1 MTATKTIKDTA
12 GKVARCL
19 AAAVLAVGLAIPTG
33 FASADAASGSDEA
46 ALNIHSYKIENGDP
60 NMDEG
65 VGYVTSEGAISYCY
79 NASMVGPG
87 YGGQEFD
94 RVEDGSH
101 ASDYII
107 ARGYPS
113 TNRIGGTTWSDADAQ
128 GITQLAAWIVA
139 DTKPYHDILSFQ
151 KTSADK
157 IAAAEALAS
166 EANAYRGG
174 DPAIDGCSSIAY
186 CSSKPG
192 IQPML
197 VGSLGG
203 HVALTKT
210 SGDAAVTDGDS
221 DYTLAGAVYGVY
233 DGDELVAQFTTDE
246 NGHGRTDSKV
256 KNGTYT
262 VKEISAPD
270 GYVLSN
276 QTYKVTVSGKDANV
290 DASDAPVTVKI
301 KVVKTDAETG
311 KPEPQGAGSL
321 DGAVYKASYQKKGEN
336 VSQEATV
343 ENGEATFR
351 GIPLGEISI
360 TETHAPTGYL
370 PDTETHEF
378 TVTAKDAGHDVAVF
392 ELTPK
397 DGEFAEQP
405 VRGDLEL
412 VKIADS
418 SHKRLANVPFKITSK
433 TTGES
438 HVIVTDANGYAST
451 AASWNKH
458 TEDTNGG
465 NEGSGVWFGSSDP
478 DDGKGA
484 LLYDTYSIEEQ
495 RCDSNA
501 DRALIPAF
509 DVTVYKDSTTV
520 NLGTLT
526 DDEGPKIG
534 TTATD
539 AADGDHEATAG
550 EKTILNDDVTYTGLE
565 PGKEYKLTGTLMDKE
580 AGSPVQND
588 GKDVTAETSFTATD
602 EAGVAT
608 VTFEFDASALAGH
621 DTVAFEKLTRDGEEV
636 AVHTDI
642 DDQGQTVRI
651 APPAPEIGTTATDA
665 DDGDHEATADDKVEI
680 VDEVA
685 YENLEPGKEYTLTGT
700 LMDKETGEPIQ
711 SGGKDVTSTV
721 SFAPEKASGTVE
733 VRFEFDGSALSGHD
747 VVAFESLDRDG
758 NEVAAHADID
768 DEGQTVKL
776 VSPPTGDTPSGET
789 SKGSLPKTGDDVPWV
804 PLACAAGAAACA
816 AGAIALARAHGRK
829 PEDGS
834 DSESTDANESEE

>member
-1 MTATKTIKDTA
+1 MKAKTEERLKSG
-12 GKVARCL
+12 GKAMRAAL
-19 AAAVLAVGLAIPTG
+19 AAALALMVCVPHIATS
-33 FASADAASGSDEA
+33 SAYAEDTV
-46 ALNIHSYKIENGDP
+46 LNIHSYDIDNGDP
-60 NMDEG
+60 DMNEG
-65 VGYVTSEGAISYCY
+65 VGYVTSDGAISYCY
-79 NASMVGPG
+79 DASMVGPG
-87 YGGQEFD
+87 YEGQEFD
-94 RVEDGSH
+94 QIEDGSH

-107 ARGYPS
+107 ARGYQS
-113 TNRIGGTTWSDADAQ
+113 TNQIGSATWSDADAQ

-166 EANAYRGG
+166 EAKAYQGG
-174 DPAIDGCSSIAY
+174 DPTIDGCSSIAY
-186 CSSKPG
+186 CSSKSG

-203 HVALTKT
+203 HVTLTKT
-210 SGDAAVTDGDS
+210 SGDASVTNGDT

-233 DGDELVAQFTTDE
+233 DGDALVAQFTTDE
-246 NGHGRTDSKV
+246 NGHGQTDSKV

-270 GYVLSN
+270 GYVLSK
-276 QTYKVTVSGKDANV
+276 QAYKVTVSGKDAYV

-311 KPEPQGAGSL
+311 KSEPQGAGSL
-321 DGAVYKASYQKKGEN
+321 DGAVYKAVYQKNGET
-336 VSQEATV
+336 VSQEATT
-343 ENGEATFR
+343 ENGEATFQ
-351 GIPLGEISI
+351 GIPLGEISV
-360 TETHAPTGYL
+360 TETHVPTGYL
-370 PDTETHEF
+370 PDNETHEF
-378 TVTAKDAGHDVAVF
+378 TVTAKDAGHDIAVF
-392 ELTPK
+392 ELTPE

-418 SHKRLANVPFKITSK
+418 SHQRLANVPFKITSK

-465 NEGSGVWFGSSDP
+465 NEGSGIWFGSSDP

-501 DRALIPAF
+501 DRTLIPAF
-509 DVTVYKDSTTV
+509 DVTVYCDGTTV

-526 DDEGPKIG
+526 DDEGPRIG

-539 AADGDHEATAG
+539 AADGDHEATAE
-550 EKTILNDDVTYTGLE
+550 EKVVLNDDVTYTGLT
-565 PGKEYKLTGTLMDKE
+565 PGKEYELTGTLMDKE
-580 AGSPVQND
+580 TGGPVQHD
-588 GKDVTAETSFTATD
+588 GKDVTAETAFTATG

-621 DTVAFEKLTRDGEEV
+621 DAVAFEKLTRDGEEV

-642 DDQGQTVRI
+642 DDEGQTVKI
-651 APPAPEIGTTATDA
+651 VPPVPEIGTTATDA
-665 DDGDHEATADDKVEI
+665 DDGDHEAVADDSVTI
-680 VDEVA
+680 NDEVA
-685 YENLEPGKEYTLTGT
+685 YKGLTPGREYTLTGT
-700 LMDKETGEPIQ
+700 LMDKETGKPIQ
-711 SGGKDVTSTV
+711 SNGKDVTSTV
-721 SFAPEKASGTVE
+721 AFTPDKADGTQTVTFTFNG
-733 VRFEFDGSALSGHD
+733 VDLGGHET
-747 VVAFESLDRDG
+747 VAFETLEKDG
-758 NEVAAHADID
+758 QTVAVHTDID

-776 VSPPTGDTPSGET
+776 TSPDEEKPSSET
-789 SKGSLPKTGDDVPWV
+789 TEGTKSGLPKTGDEFPWIAI
-804 PLACAAGAAACA
+804 ACALGAAACG
-816 AGAIALARAHGRK
+816 AGATVLAKRRMNGNEK
-829 PEDGS
+829 DDGQS
-834 DSESTDANESEE
+834 DEEGDE

>member
-1 MTATKTIKDTA
+1 MKAKTGERLKSG
-12 GKVARCL
+12 GKAMRAAL
-19 AAAVLAVGLAIPTG
+19 AAALALMVCVPHIATS
-33 FASADAASGSDEA
+33 SAYADDT
-46 ALNIHSYKIENGDP
+46 ALNIHSYEIENGDP

-65 VGYVTSEGAISYCY
+65 VGYVTSDGAISYCY
-79 NASMVGPG
+79 DASMVGPG
-87 YGGQEFD
+87 NGGQEFD
-94 RVEDGSH
+94 QIEDGSH

-113 TNRIGGTTWSDADAQ
+113 TNQIGGTAWSDADAQ

-151 KTSADK
+151 KTAADK

-166 EANAYRGG
+166 EAKAYQGG
-174 DPAIDGCSSIAY
+174 DPTIDGCSSIAY

-197 VGSLGG
+197 VGGLGG
-203 HVALTKT
+203 HVALNKT
-210 SGDAAVTDGDS
+210 SGDASVTNGDS

-233 DGDELVAQFTTDE
+233 DGDTLVAQFTTDE
-246 NGHGRTDSKV
+246 NGHGQTDSKV

-270 GYVLSN
+270 GYVLSE
-276 QTYKVTVSGKDANV
+276 QTYKVTVSGKDAYV
-290 DASDAPVTVKI
+290 DASDTPITVKI

-311 KPEPQGAGSL
+311 KSEPQGAGSL
-321 DGAVYKASYQKKGEN
+321 DGAVYKAVYQKNGET
-336 VSQEATV
+336 VSQEATT
-343 ENGEATFR
+343 ENGEATFQ
-351 GIPLGEISI
+351 GISLGEISV

-370 PDTETHEF
+370 PDNETHKF
-378 TVTAKDAGHDVAVF
+378 TVTAKDAGHDIAVF

-418 SHKRLANVPFKITSK
+418 SHQRLANVPFKITSK

-458 TEDTNGG
+458 TEDANGG
-465 NEGSGVWFGSSDP
+465 KEGSGVWFGSSDP
-478 DDGKGA
+478 DDSKGA
-484 LLYDTYSIEEQ
+484 LIYDTYSIEEQ

-501 DRALIPAF
+501 DRTLIPAF
-509 DVTVYKDSTTV
+509 DVTVYKDSTTI

-526 DDEGPKIG
+526 NDEGPKIG

-539 AADGDHEATAG
+539 AADGDHEATAE
-550 EKTILNDDVTYTGLE
+550 EKVVLDDDVTYTGLT

-580 AGSPVQND
+580 TGSPVQHD
-588 GKDVTAETSFTATD
+588 GKDATAETTFTATG

-642 DDQGQTVRI
+642 DDEGQTVKI
-651 APPAPEIGTTATDA
+651 VPPVPEIGTTATDA
-665 DDGDHEATADDKVEI
+665 DDGDHEAVADESVTI
-680 VDEVA
+680 NDEVA
-685 YENLEPGKEYTLTGT
+685 YKGLTPGQEYTLAGT
-700 LMDKETGEPIQ
+700 LMDKETGKPIQ
-711 SGGKDVTSTV
+711 SNGKDVTSTV
-721 SFAPEKASGTVE
+721 AFTPDKADGTQTVKFTFNG
-733 VRFEFDGSALSGHD
+733 VDLGGHEA
-747 VVAFESLDRDG
+747 VAFETLEKDG
-758 NEVAAHADID
+758 QTVAVHTDIE

-776 VSPPTGDTPSGET
+776 THPDEDQPPAETTESTKSG
-789 SKGSLPKTGDDVPWV
+789 LPKTGDEFPWIAI
-804 PLACAAGAAACA
+804 ACALGAAACG
-816 AGAIALARAHGRK
+816 AGATVLAKRRMK
-829 PEDGS
+829 VNEKDDEQS
-834 DSESTDANESEE
+834 DEGGDE